1 MSEDLKLNLVNLIES
16 AVSLANSVQED
27 LKETGEISEITV
39 VLLNDF
45 KRRHDDLDTV
55 LDIVNG
61 LQ

>member
-1 MSEDLKLNLVNLIES
+1 MAEDLKQNLINLIES

-27 LKETGEISEITV
+27 LKDTGIISEITT
-39 VLLNDF
+39 VLLTDF
-45 KRRHDDLDTV
+45 KRRHDELDTV